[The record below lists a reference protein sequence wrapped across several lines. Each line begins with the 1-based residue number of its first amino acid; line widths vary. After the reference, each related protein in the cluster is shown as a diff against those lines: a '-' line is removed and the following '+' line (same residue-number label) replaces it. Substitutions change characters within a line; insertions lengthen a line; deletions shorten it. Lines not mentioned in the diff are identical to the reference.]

1 MNHAHASFD
10 LVFCVDLICV
20 YLLLV
25 HIIAAAK
32 MISLELEEQ
41 INYEPCTAGSISLLQ
56 DLQSL
61 YVLHKRKRGQSPGR
75 VKMTSPVT

>member
-41 INYEPCTAGSISLLQ
+41 INYELCLAQQVASVCSRIC
-56 DLQSL
+56 SL
-61 YVLHKRKRGQSPGR
+61 YMYCIKGR
-75 VKMTSPVT
+75 EDKVQEESK